1 MNNPKSQ
8 TVLLPPLRRPQLPGI
23 LSLSECLH
31 DLIPNHT
38 LQHLNIL
45 RFIITVSY
53 RELLEA
59 PGEERE
65 RSCDDVTLEKYFL
78 KN

>member
-45 RFIITVSY
+45 RFIVTVSY
-53 RELLEA
+53 RELLSSQTED
-59 PGEERE
+59 RH
-65 RSCDDVTLEKYFL
+65 RL
-78 KN
+78 